1 MRFGLA
7 FNIEDE
13 VLIYRFIQNLG
24 LNPKFKY
31 YKKSKNLVQ
40 IRFASNRF
48 IRNLE
53 KHGIHKRKSKSIE
66 LPQLANRR
74 LYLAFLLGYFDG
86 DGKQGTSKIISGS
99 LKFLEQIKKKF
110 KIRNN
115 IRKEK
120 TKGLIDGYEF
130 IGEKCELFLG
140 AKLFNEILNNYES
153 SLARKRNRFKSNK
166 ERISNIKKNV
176 WASNEKKFIINEN
189 ELARLVWEMPMSKI
203 GLRFG
208 VSGNTVKKECIKNG
222 ILTPPHGYWCQKKH
236 NRNIEEKVKN
246 LQDKT

>member
-13 VLIYRFIQNLG
+13 LLIYRFIQTIG
-24 LNPKFKY
+24 INPKFKY
-31 YKKSKNLVQ
+31 YKKSKKLVQ
-40 IRFASNRF
+40 IRLASNHF

-53 KHGIHKRKSKSIE
+53 QHGIHKRKSKSIE
-66 LPQLANRR
+66 LPQLADRGI
-74 LYLAFLLGYFDG
+74 YLAFLLGYFDG

-99 LKFLEQIKKKF
+99 KKFLIQIKKKF
-110 KIRNN
+110 NITNK

-120 TKGLIDGYEF
+120 TKGIINGYEF
-130 IGEKCELFLG
+130 NGEKYELYLG
-140 AKLFNEILNNYES
+140 ARLFNEILDNYKN
-153 SLARKRNRFKSNK
+153 SLERKRNRFKSNK
-166 ERISNIKKNV
+166 ERISNIKKNA

-203 GLRFG
+203 GSRFG

-222 ILTPPHGYWCQKKH
+222 ILTPPHGYWSQKKR
-236 NRNIEEKVKN
+236 NRNNEEI
-246 LQDKT
+246 